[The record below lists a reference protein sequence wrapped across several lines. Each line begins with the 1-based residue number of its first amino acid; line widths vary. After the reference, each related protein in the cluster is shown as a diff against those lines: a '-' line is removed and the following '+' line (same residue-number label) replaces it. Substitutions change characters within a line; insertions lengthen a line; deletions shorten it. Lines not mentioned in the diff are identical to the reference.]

1 MQMAM
6 TMAKATASTKPTMLL
21 KVTFSIESVPLKVRR
36 PAMTMPGKWPPGNR
50 GRGAHLAG
58 VACHGW
64 LAAPAGLWSDP
75 ARPKSLGASAN
86 GI

>member
-6 TMAKATASTKPTMLL
+6 TMANATASTKPTMLL
-21 KVTFSIESVPLKVRR
+21 KVTFSIESVPLKIRR
-36 PAMTMPGKWPPGNR
+36 PAKTMPGKWPPGNR
-50 GRGAHLAG
+50 GGELMLA
-58 VACHGW
+58 GW

>member
-6 TMAKATASTKPTMLL
+6 TMANATASTKPTMLL
-21 KVTFSIESVPLKVRR
+21 KVTFSIGSPSKCPSPREGLCRGNGHPAIGAEGVR
-36 PAMTMPGKWPPGNR
+36 
-50 GRGAHLAG
+50 LA
-58 VACHGW
+58 GW

-75 ARPKSLGASAN
+75 ARPKSLGARAN